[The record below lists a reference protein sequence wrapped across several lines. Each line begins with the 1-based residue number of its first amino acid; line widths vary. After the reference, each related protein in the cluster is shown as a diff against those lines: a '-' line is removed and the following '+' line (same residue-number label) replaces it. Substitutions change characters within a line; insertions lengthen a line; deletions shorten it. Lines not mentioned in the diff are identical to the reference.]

1 MIAPRSGA
9 TPANSPAHTDA
20 LGEATGPS
28 GTASSHTTASHGA
41 AARAAASGHSASSWA
56 GSWLPTARRAFAEAQ
71 LREERFVREVLERLR
86 SKIRLRPEQRL
97 SIARAAA
104 ILDTT
109 PRMLRYR
116 ESLGLVTPDRSAGG
130 HREYGERELLA
141 AAYSDELERRYQ
153 VSPSDLAFAV
163 RVLAEPAVAADV
175 RRLGELT
182 RRITPTRVAALDFEA
197 QKARRLLDLP

>member
-1 MIAPRSGA
+1 VPTKAARGYASTVIVRRP
-9 TPANSPAHTDA
+9 SPAT
-20 LGEATGPS
+20 
-28 GTASSHTTASHGA
+28 
-41 AARAAASGHSASSWA
+41 A
-56 GSWLPTARRAFAEAQ
+56 GSRTAVPGASDPAGGRAVPDRAGGWLPTARRAFTEAQ
-71 LREERFVREVLERLR
+71 VREERFVREVLERLR

-182 RRITPTRVAALDFEA
+182 RRIAPHPPVAALDFEA

>member
-1 MIAPRSGA
+1 VG
-9 TPANSPAHTDA
+9 
-20 LGEATGPS
+20 
-28 GTASSHTTASHGA
+28 
-41 AARAAASGHSASSWA
+41 
-56 GSWLPTARRAFAEAQ
+56 WLPAARRAFAEAQ

-86 SKIRLRPEQRL
+86 ASVRLRPEQRL
-97 SIARAAA
+97 PIAKAAEA
-104 ILDTT
+104 LGTT

-116 ESLGLVTPDRSAGG
+116 ESLGLVTAARSAGG

-141 AAYSDELERRYQ
+141 AAYADELERRYQ

-182 RRITPTRVAALDFEA
+182 RRISVPPPVAALDFEA
-197 QKARRLLDLP
+197 QKARRLLDLG